1 MMSSPLTGAMMKAS
15 KTTRHIKKMR
25 AIEGD
30 IEHCPDSTRIPI
42 PPQEETDSVS
52 ALLHCIA
59 DHRSHESARF
69 VYRDMGEDDY
79 MDERDLYR
87 VVEDLQFGHDLRM

>member
-1 MMSSPLTGAMMKAS
+1 MKAK
-15 KTTRHIKKMR
+15 KTGRHIEDTH
-25 AIEGD
+25 AIDSD

-42 PPQEETDSVS
+42 PPHEETDTVS
-52 ALLHCIA
+52 SLLHCIA
-59 DHRSHESARF
+59 DHRSHESDRF
-69 VYRDMGEDDY
+69 VYQDRGEDDY